1 MTSSTKDIN
10 QKLTFNGI
18 QALRFFAAFLV
29 VLTHATFYVST
40 RMDNSFPIW
49 KDGAQGV
56 SIFFVISGFVML
68 ISSRSFLD
76 YSGGAQQFM
85 LMRII
90 RIVPLYWTVMLTKL
104 LIFFI
109 IPTAIFSNFD
119 YINLLLS
126 FFFIPSFNSN
136 NQIEP
141 FYGVGWTLNF
151 EMFFYAIFTLSIYLK
166 LRAVWFVGS
175 ILVLLSM
182 ASIFRQPDWPAVSFL
197 LNPIVLL
204 FFYGMIIA
212 EIYLYAKLYIPKLVS
227 FSMFLFGLIVTFF
240 LPSFSIFGI
249 HYGFLVAGVV
259 FLEPVIN
266 KKIPALLIFGG
277 NASYSLYLIH
287 PMIGPA
293 ITAMLLKLNLN
304 TPILAIYLII
314 LTSFSAASIIYIF
327 FEHPLSL
334 YLKKQFVSP
343 LSRRIKFMDVTP

>member
-1 MTSSTKDIN
+1 
-10 QKLTFNGI
+10 
-18 QALRFFAAFLV
+18 
-29 VLTHATFYVST
+29 
-40 RMDNSFPIW
+40 
-49 KDGAQGV
+49 
-56 SIFFVISGFVML
+56 
-68 ISSRSFLD
+68 
-76 YSGGAQQFM
+76 
-85 LMRII
+85 
-90 RIVPLYWTVMLTKL
+90 
-104 LIFFI
+104 
-109 IPTAIFSNFD
+109 
-119 YINLLLS
+119 
-126 FFFIPSFNSN
+126 
-136 NQIEP
+136 
-141 FYGVGWTLNF
+141 
-151 EMFFYAIFTLSIYLK
+151 MFFYAIFTLSIYLK